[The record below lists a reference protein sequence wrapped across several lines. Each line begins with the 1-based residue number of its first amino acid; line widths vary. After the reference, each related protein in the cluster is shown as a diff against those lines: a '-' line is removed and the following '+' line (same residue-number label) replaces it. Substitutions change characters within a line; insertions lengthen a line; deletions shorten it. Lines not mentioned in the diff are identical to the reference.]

1 MSINTLNPT
10 QVKEMFLY
18 VGGKIIENK
27 PLLTDVDSAIGDGD
41 HGIGMEVGFTKA
53 EENLNKK
60 DFTNVNDVFKTI
72 GMSMVMSMGGAS
84 GVLFGTVFMG
94 GVKELASHEALELP
108 VLAEIFEYGLAAVQE
123 RGKAEVG
130 DKTMIDALD
139 PAVTALKEAAGAD
152 VSLVEGLQKAE
163 AAAAQGVE
171 DSKGYIA
178 KFGRAKSLGE
188 RAIGHQ
194 DAGATSIWII
204 FKSMREWLEASGK

>member
-1 MSINTLNPT
+1 MHNSLTAT
-10 QVKEMFLY
+10 QVKDMFLY
-18 VGGKIIENK
+18 VGDKIIENK

-41 HGIGMEVGFTKA
+41 HGIGMSVGFNKA

-60 DFTNVNDVFKTI
+60 EFTVVNEVFKTI

-94 GVKELASHEALELP
+94 GVKEIAPHEALELP
-108 VLAEIFEYGLAAVQE
+108 VLADIFGYGLVAVKE

-139 PAVTALKEAAGAD
+139 PAVTALKAAASEGL
-152 VSLVEGLQKAE
+152 SLLEGLQKAE

-178 KFGRAKSLGE
+178 KFGRAKSLGD

-204 FKSMREWLEASGK
+204 FKSMREWLEDLAK